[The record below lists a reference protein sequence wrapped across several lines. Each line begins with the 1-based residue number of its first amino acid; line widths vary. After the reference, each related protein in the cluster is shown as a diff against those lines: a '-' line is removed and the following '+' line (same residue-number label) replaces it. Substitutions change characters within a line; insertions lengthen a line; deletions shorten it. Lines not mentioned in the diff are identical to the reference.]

1 MAPFS
6 VNKIGVLDVSMHALA
21 AYKVATVV
29 EVSMSLALSWSQARD
44 TVLSLGYLLPTCDEL
59 KVARVLGSVAHNP
72 GYTNDMWMPVRRL
85 DGVEGDWCEIGTNH
99 GGPYVSHLDYFG
111 NIGESWS
118 ATNDYNVWRPTRMMY
133 AVRGEIVSEGL
144 GALISPFYN
153 ELFAAHFPI
162 STTTVA
168 LPIWTGVQRGV
179 AWSCHVESGRMCTSH
194 VGRACVVLD
203 RRHLWCAAY
212 PGSIMLI
219 FALTDSVRVQAL
231 AKLLLLPAQES
242 SCSALQAPQPSR
254 SVHHKRSGVSPPQC

>member
-6 VNKIGVLDVSMHALA
+6 VNKIGVLDVSTHALA
-21 AYKVATVV
+21 AYQGATVV
-29 EVSMSLALSWSQARD
+29 QVSMSFALSWSQARD
-44 TVLSLGYLLPTCDEL
+44 TVLSLGCLLPTCDEL
-59 KVARVLGSVAHNP
+59 KVAGVLGSVAHNP

-133 AVRGEIVSEGL
+133 AVCGEIVSEGL

-162 STTTVA
+162 STTTA
-168 LPIWTGVQRGV
+168 ASNTGDQGGA
-179 AWSCHVESGRMCTSH
+179 AW
-194 VGRACVVLD
+194 L
-203 RRHLWCAAY
+203 
-212 PGSIMLI
+212 
-219 FALTDSVRVQAL
+219 
-231 AKLLLLPAQES
+231 
-242 SCSALQAPQPSR
+242 
-254 SVHHKRSGVSPPQC
+254 